1 MGKKFSKPW
10 EEIWLRN
17 YKTAAGDKPTTGS
30 ACRKEE
36 KLPVTPDGSK
46 EIEEQI
52 SEKFAEKR
60 YKPCFNRIIDR
71 GGKYEFTGN
80 L

>member
-17 YKTAAGDKPTTGS
+17 YKIAAGDKPTTGS
-30 ACRKEE
+30 PCRNEE
-36 KLPVTPDGSK
+36 NLSVTLDGSK

-52 SEKFAEKR
+52 SKKFAEKR
-60 YKPCFNRIIDR
+60 YKPCLNRIIDR
-71 GGKYEFTGN
+71 GGLGTHYPS
-80 L
+80 